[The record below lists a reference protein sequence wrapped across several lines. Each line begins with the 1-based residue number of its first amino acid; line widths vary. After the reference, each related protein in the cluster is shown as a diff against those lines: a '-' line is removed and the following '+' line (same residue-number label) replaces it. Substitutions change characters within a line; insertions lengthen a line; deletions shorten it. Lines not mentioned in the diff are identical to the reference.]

1 MTEQALPSV
10 TDALRALARSEAE
23 AIAQEVTGVR
33 AVVIATSDGFDI
45 AVAAHAEV
53 DAQRIAALASSMAA
67 IGAVVSTEA
76 GLGRS
81 TSVTVGTDNG
91 FAVVYAATHQGHRDL
106 QRHARVDHAA
116 HTPPRERLH
125 RSQRAVGSGRD
136 RRRQRRDHD
145 HGRPFID
152 TGRQRRQQC
161 RRHHRRH
168 GRGRLDDEEHAQHAL
183 VGRVDH
189 LHEVDTGQRRGGLGA
204 QRETAA
210 GAGHGNTTSSF
221 R

>member
-91 FAVVYAATHQGHRDL
+91 FAVVYAATHQGLGLVINVIAGPD
-106 QRHARVDHAA
+106 
-116 HTPPRERLH
+116 
-125 RSQRAVGSGRD
+125 
-136 RRRQRRDHD
+136 
-145 HGRPFID
+145 
-152 TGRQRRQQC
+152 
-161 RRHHRRH
+161 
-168 GRGRLDDEEHAQHAL
+168 AL
-183 VGRVDH
+183 
-189 LHEVDTGQRRGGLGA
+189 LGQVNYR
-204 QRETAA
+204 TAA
-210 GAGHGNTTSSF
+210 AARLLST
-221 R
+221 